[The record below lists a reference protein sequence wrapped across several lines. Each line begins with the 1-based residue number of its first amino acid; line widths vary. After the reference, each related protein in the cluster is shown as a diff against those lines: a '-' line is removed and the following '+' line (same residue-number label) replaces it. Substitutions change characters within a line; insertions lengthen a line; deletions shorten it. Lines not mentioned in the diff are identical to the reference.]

1 MNTPVSFEIAKLLKE
16 KGFDVPTQL
25 GYDEK
30 GGYYCDENWK
40 INYNTKPYSDLV
52 CSAPTISEVVM
63 WLFETH
69 NIWIYLTRE
78 PVTNTFGPVINNE
91 TKTIL
96 FTNQSIVSRVTGQKY
111 DPWYN
116 KPENGYQRAI
126 EYVLTEII

>member
-1 MNTPVSFEIAKLLKE
+1 
-16 KGFDVPTQL
+16 
-25 GYDEK
+25 
-30 GGYYCDENWK
+30 
-40 INYNTKPYSDLV
+40 V